1 MILHYI
7 YKNTQENVTLDLLI
21 YDEQQNI
28 HSVIS
33 LDFRIIKL
41 SSYDATNQVINI
53 EMLKTKYELTMKYRS
68 KFVVNES
75 ATSTNMYI
83 DTIDHSNRTQ
93 LLIES
98 NAKIYTDTIRRY

>member
-1 MILHYI
+1 
-7 YKNTQENVTLDLLI
+7 
-21 YDEQQNI
+21 
-28 HSVIS
+28 
-33 LDFRIIKL
+33 
-41 SSYDATNQVINI
+41 
-53 EMLKTKYELTMKYRS
+53 MLKNKYELTMKYRS